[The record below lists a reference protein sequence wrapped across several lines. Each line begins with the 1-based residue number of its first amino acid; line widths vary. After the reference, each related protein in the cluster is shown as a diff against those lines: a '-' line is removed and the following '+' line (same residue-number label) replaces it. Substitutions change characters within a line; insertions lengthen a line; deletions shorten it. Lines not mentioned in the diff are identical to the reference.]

1 MWELESRVVVWENRI
16 GVLEVVVGSRA
27 EGSESGQC
35 RERVELGLVWVS
47 VLV

>member
-1 MWELESRVVVWENRI
+1 MESRVVAWENRI
-16 GVLEVVVGSRA
+16 GVLEVVVGSM
-27 EGSESGQC
+27 EEELESGQC